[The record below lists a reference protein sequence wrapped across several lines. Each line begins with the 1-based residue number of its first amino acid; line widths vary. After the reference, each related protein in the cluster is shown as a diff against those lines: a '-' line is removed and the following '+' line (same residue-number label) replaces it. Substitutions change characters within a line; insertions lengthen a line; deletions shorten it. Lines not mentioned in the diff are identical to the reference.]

1 MVECRRL
8 SRFPA
13 KMTLVP
19 AQKISKVSIYCDDK
33 ASFTSFYTN
42 RGWTSWTSATKK
54 SIAQGHQG
62 LFQGRIFHSCSFFSL
77 LGASAYSEA
86 GLTNFTKVRLDL
98 STMTLVADDFHY
110 STTSSGKKIKYG
122 EAGDCFSASKEY
134 CRKGEFKI
142 DLTGTGFRLK
152 ASFLTISTS
161 YEK

>member
-1 MVECRRL
+1 MV
-8 SRFPA
+8 
-13 KMTLVP
+13 
-19 AQKISKVSIYCDDK
+19 
-33 ASFTSFYTN
+33 
-42 RGWTSWTSATKK
+42 
-54 SIAQGHQG
+54 
-62 LFQGRIFHSCSFFSL
+62 FSL
-77 LGASAYSEA
+77 LGASVYSEA

-98 STMTLVADDFHY
+98 STMTLVPDDFHY

-152 ASFLTISTS
+152 ASFLTISNS